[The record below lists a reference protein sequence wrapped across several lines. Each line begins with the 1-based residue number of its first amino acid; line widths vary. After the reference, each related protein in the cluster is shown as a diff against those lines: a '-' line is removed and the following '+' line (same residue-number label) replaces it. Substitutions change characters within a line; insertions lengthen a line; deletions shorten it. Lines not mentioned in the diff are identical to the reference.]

1 MLQIIV
7 ERKLC
12 SFIKWI
18 LCEWRSLGKLF
29 SDFGGRGKFNA
40 VKPYNCLILSITN
53 KNQPAMEVKFYL
65 NGTLCFPRTASK
77 NHKKCA
83 SKMQNCTYF
92 EQISK
97 TPLKSAFLRARF
109 AILQYPPPPGA
120 KSAGKIRIMH
130 EKEVVYRP
138 PPCPSMYVN

>member
-18 LCEWRSLGKLF
+18 LCERRSLGKLF

-40 VKPYNCLILSITN
+40 VKPHNCLILSIHN

-109 AILQYPPPPGA
+109 AILQYPSPLLEQKVQEKSESPLLPPTTVRA
-120 KSAGKIRIMH
+120 QVCM
-130 EKEVVYRP
+130 
-138 PPCPSMYVN
+138 